1 MTPLEPSAKVYV
13 AGHRGMVGSAVWRA
27 LERRGYGELV
37 GWPSSQ
43 VDLRDRDAAF
53 DAIVSAAPDV
63 LILAAAKVGGIWA
76 NASQPVEFLNDNLR
90 IQTNVFEAALDGGI
104 DRLVFLGSSCVY
116 PKFAAQPIQE
126 KELLTGPLESTNA
139 AYAIAKIAG
148 IEGVRAYR
156 ERFGVHWISLMP
168 CNIYG
173 PNDNFD
179 SESSHVLPALIR
191 RFAEASHCGA
201 QEVPV
206 WGSGEPRRE
215 FLHADDLAEA
225 VLHMLEVY
233 DASQHVNIGYGS
245 DIRIRELVEML
256 VAISGFEGQVLWDKS
271 RPDGTPAKL
280 LDSTVAHKLGWR
292 PRIALQEGIEQT
304 YRWYLEE
311 NGLL

>member
-13 AGHRGMVGSAVWRA
+13 AGHRGMVGSAVWRE

-90 IQTNVFEAALDGGI
+90 IQTNVFEAALAGGI
-104 DRLVFLGSSCVY
+104 DRLVFLGSSCAY

-191 RFAEASHCGA
+191 RFAEASHFGA
-201 QEVPV
+201 QMVPV

-280 LDSTVAHKLGWR
+280 LDSTAAHELGWR
-292 PRIALQEGIEQT
+292 PRIALEEGIEQT

>member
-1 MTPLEPSAKVYV
+1 
-13 AGHRGMVGSAVWRA
+13 MVGSAVWRE
-27 LERRGYGELV
+27 LERRGFGELV
-37 GWPSSQ
+37 GWPSSE

-90 IQTNVFEAALDGGI
+90 IQTNVFEAALAACTDK
-104 DRLVFLGSSCVY
+104 LVFLGSSCVY
-116 PKFAAQPIQE
+116 PKFATQPIQE
-126 KELLTGPLESTNA
+126 KELLSGPLEPTNA

-173 PNDNFD
+173 PYDNFD
-179 SESSHVLPALIR
+179 PENSHVLPALIR
-191 RFAEASHCGA
+191 RFAEASHFETP
-201 QEVPV
+201 EVSV

-215 FLHADDLAEA
+215 FLHVDDLAQA

-245 DIRIRELVEML
+245 DIRVRELVEML
-256 VAISGFEGQVLWDKS
+256 AAISGFEGQVLWDES

-280 LDSTVAHKLGWR
+280 LDSTVAHQLGWR
-292 PRIALQEGIEQT
+292 PGITLQGGLEQT

-311 NGLL
+311 SGLL